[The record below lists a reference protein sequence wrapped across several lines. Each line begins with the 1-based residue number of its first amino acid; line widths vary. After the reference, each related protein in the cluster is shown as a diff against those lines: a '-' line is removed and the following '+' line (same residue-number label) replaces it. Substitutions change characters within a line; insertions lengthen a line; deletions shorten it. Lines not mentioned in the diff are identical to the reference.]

1 MGLRIMYQCNAPWA
15 TTGYGVQGKHLV
27 PRLKALGH
35 EIAYF
40 AYYGLQG
47 GALNLDG
54 TPILPM
60 GHRAWGEDILPA
72 HMKSFKADLHISLMD
87 VWVTEHYGNMA
98 KQFGWTWLPWTPI
111 DQSPVPNLV
120 LERLEGAH
128 TVLPYAKFG
137 EKNLRA
143 AGVQNVS
150 YVPHGVDVD
159 TFTPGDKA
167 EARRRLGLPGDKF
180 IVGMVA
186 ANKGYPSRKCFPEQL
201 LAFAQFKKRHPDAMM
216 YIHTLR
222 TPEHGGIDFDAL
234 LKRVGLDDGSVMFA
248 DQYRYILGYPEPAM
262 ADLYR
267 AFDFLSLTSMGEGFG
282 IPLIEAQACGTPVVT
297 SDNTAM
303 TELCFGGRLVTEQY
317 PFWTPLGAWAM
328 IPDHRAVA
336 EAYEQMCDALHDPEQ
351 EMQLA
356 QAARMGALDYS
367 WDNVVAQFWNPLLE
381 LVEADV
387 ERSRNGDL

>member
-1 MGLRIMYQCNAPWA
+1 MGLRILYQCNAPWA

-47 GALNLDG
+47 GVLNLDG

-60 GHRAWGEDILPA
+60 GHRPWGEDILPA

-87 VWVTEHYGNMA
+87 VWVTEHYGKMA

-111 DQSPVPNLV
+111 DQTPVPNLV
-120 LERLEGAH
+120 LERLAGAH

-137 EKNLRA
+137 EKNLLA

-159 TFTPGDKA
+159 TFKPGDKA
-167 EARRRLGLPGDKF
+167 EARRRLGLPEDKF

-201 LAFAQFKKRHPDAMM
+201 LAFARFRANHPDAMM

-222 TPEHGGIDFDAL
+222 TAEHGGVDFDAL

-248 DQYRYILGYPEPAM
+248 DQYRYIVGYPEPAM

-303 TELCFGGRLVTEQY
+303 TELCFSGILVTEQY

-336 EAYEQMCDALHDPEQ
+336 MAYEQLYDALHDPEQ
-351 EMQLA
+351 EMQMT

-367 WDNVVAQFWNPLLE
+367 WDNVVAQFWQPLLE
-381 LVEADV
+381 RVEADI
-387 ERSRNGDL
+387 ERSRVGDL